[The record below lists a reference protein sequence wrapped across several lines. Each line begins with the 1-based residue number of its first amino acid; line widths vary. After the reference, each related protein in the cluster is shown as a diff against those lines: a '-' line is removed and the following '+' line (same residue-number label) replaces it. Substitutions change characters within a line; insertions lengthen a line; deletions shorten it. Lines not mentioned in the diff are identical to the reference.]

1 VEAEVVVE
9 AEPALVAEVVLVAE
23 PEQGQ
28 ELAQGPEQPW
38 ELERVQEQRPWERA
52 AMAVEEEPCR
62 AP

>member
-1 VEAEVVVE
+1 VEAEQAVGVE
-9 AEPALVAEVVLVAE
+9 QALVAE

-52 AMAVEEEPCR
+52 AVAVEEEAPCR